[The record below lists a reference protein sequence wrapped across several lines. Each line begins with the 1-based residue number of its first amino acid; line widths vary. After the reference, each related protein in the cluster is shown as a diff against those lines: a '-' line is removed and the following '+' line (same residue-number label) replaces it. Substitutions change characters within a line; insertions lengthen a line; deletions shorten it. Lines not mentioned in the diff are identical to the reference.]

1 MSGLYFLAVRA
12 MHAALPSSL
21 LVILTF
27 DVDSW
32 TPSNFKMTSSF
43 KILNCE
49 KVCLRIDE
57 MWSIN

>member
-1 MSGLYFLAVRA
+1 MSDLYFVAVRA
-12 MHAALPSSL
+12 MRA
-21 LVILTF
+21 VILTF